1 MAAKTLRVVGD
12 GPTTDEPDRRRHA
25 VAETE
30 LGALTLVA
38 EGPALVGV
46 YFPEHRPE
54 PDSSHF
60 GEPVELA
67 DDEVL
72 AGAAEQLA
80 EYATGHRD
88 VFDLP
93 LRAAGSERA
102 RQVWDLVAAVP
113 RGETTTYA
121 ALGRAV
127 GVGPRAAGQF
137 VARNPLCVVVP
148 CHRVVASDGRLTGYA
163 GGVDRKRQLLQLE
176 CALMPGALV
185 VPVRAPEVEEVA
197 VAAGVDG

>member
-1 MAAKTLRVVGD
+1 METKTLRLVGD
-12 GPTTDEPDRRRHA
+12 GPTTDKPDRRRH
-25 VAETE
+25 VVVETE
-30 LGALTLVA
+30 LGGLTLVA

-46 YFPEHRPE
+46 YFPDHRPE
-54 PDSSHF
+54 PDTSRF
-60 GEPVELA
+60 GEAVELA

-72 AGAAEQLA
+72 AGSAEQIA
-80 EYATGHRD
+80 EYASGRRT

-93 LRAAGSERA
+93 LRASGSDRA

-137 VARNPLCVVVP
+137 VARNPLCLVVP

-176 CALMPGALV
+176 GVLTAGASV
-185 VPVRAPEVEEVA
+185 VPARAPEVEEVA
-197 VAAGVDG
+197 VVVGAGG